1 MASDLGS
8 VAVLLRSIAKVI
20 NANNKRIQLVALK
33 DFEGR
38 YKQRIF
44 NKGLGSNGRNIGKY
58 STKDIL
64 IGKTSFPIRSVGQKL
79 FAANKKLKKD
89 DDNKFKWVTLKGR
102 RLAVLPGG
110 YKKIR
115 ELSGRQTSKVD
126 LEFTSDLRNGIQI
139 GNNGNDLVF
148 GFIEDLQRL
157 KAEGNEGRFNKPIF
171 SASKSEEK
179 GVEKA
184 VVREI
189 DKLISKLI

>member
-8 VAVLLRSIAKVI
+8 INVLLRSIAKII
-20 NANNKRIQLVALK
+20 NANKRRIQDVALK
-33 DFEGR
+33 DLEGR
-38 YKQRIF
+38 YKLRIF
-44 NKGLGSNGRNIGKY
+44 TNGIASNGRNIGKY
-58 STKDIL
+58 SSKDIL
-64 IGKTSFPIRSVGQKL
+64 IGKTSFPIEKVGEKL
-79 FAANKKLKKD
+79 FAANKKLKKG
-89 DDNKFKWVTLKGR
+89 NKNKLSWVTYKGR

-139 GNNGNDLVF
+139 GNDGNDLVF
-148 GFIEDLQRL
+148 GFIKDLQRL

-171 SASKSEEK
+171 SVSKTEEK
-179 GVEKA
+179 AIEKA

-189 DKLISKLI
+189 DKLISKQI

>member
-8 VAVLLRSIAKVI
+8 ITVLLRSIAKVI

-33 DFEGR
+33 DLEGR
-38 YKQRIF
+38 YKLRIF

-64 IGKTSFPIRSVGQKL
+64 IGRSSFPFKGAGQKVL
-79 FAANKKLKKD
+79 GSKKKRAAL
-89 DDNKFKWVTLKGR
+89 KWVTLGGR

-148 GFIEDLQRL
+148 GFIKDLQRL

-171 SASKSEEK
+171 SVSKIEEK
-179 GVEKA
+179 AIEKA